1 MASRVYRLPETE
13 LSPIWHTWVQPFR
26 VQATDRK
33 LLGKRGRGVCVG
45 PKRIE
50 PSRDGLSVDHPAF
63 AKSDKSGNLTEPQ
76 ATNQSKGVAPIA
88 ASPNIIADHS
98 NGAGNGSLAGIQFR
112 VLVRPGTP
120 LTVARKPGKALPGE
134 GSFSINCT
142 RGSALV
148 ERTQNKTTE
157 MPDYMTRSTKA
168 RVCTST
174 GTSMSSNTPRAT
186 CSESRR
192 KASSPFSL
200 VARSGLPITPLSINS
215 W

>member
-1 MASRVYRLPETE
+1 MCVDQYAWNQAGMASALTIPSLQIQTKAITLPN
-13 LSPIWHTWVQPFR
+13 H
-26 VQATDRK
+26 K
-33 LLGKRGRGVCVG
+33 
-45 PKRIE
+45 
-50 PSRDGLSVDHPAF
+50 
-63 AKSDKSGNLTEPQ
+63 
-76 ATNQSKGVAPIA
+76 ATNQLREFGTIA
-88 ASPNIIADHS
+88 ASPSIIEDHTKR
-98 NGAGNGSLAGIQFR
+98 AGNENLADIQYR
-112 VLVRPGTP
+112 VMVRSGAP